1 MEGLGGWNLVQLGSL
16 SLTFSGISGAEACH
30 QNPWVSVMAVTL
42 GRQRQVGGVVGYSG

>member
-16 SLTFSGISGAEACH
+16 SLTFCH

-42 GRQRQVGGVVGYSG
+42 GRQWQASGVVAYSG